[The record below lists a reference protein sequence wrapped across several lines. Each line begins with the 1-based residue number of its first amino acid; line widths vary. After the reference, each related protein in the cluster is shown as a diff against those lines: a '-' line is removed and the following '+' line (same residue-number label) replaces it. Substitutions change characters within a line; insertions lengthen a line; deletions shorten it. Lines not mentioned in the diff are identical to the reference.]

1 MNLKTNTRTFGKKKN
16 THPDKRA
23 RVENDKFCV
32 FVTVFVAVYLFVC
45 FVFLLF
51 TSDSIIQFEKKSLET
66 ILLFCLGQHHRHSTF
81 NFPSITDVSITG
93 AGRAHPFEDS
103 FRKLWREFD
112 KRSGLGCSKAGQRYP
127 PNKSLSSGSR
137 NWFPQYLSA
146 G

>member
-1 MNLKTNTRTFGKKKN
+1 MNLKTNTRTFGKKN
-16 THPDKRA
+16 THPEKRA

-45 FVFLLF
+45 LFCFLAF

-66 ILLFCLGQHHRHSTF
+66 ILLFCLGQHRRHSTF

-127 PNKSLSSGSR
+127 PNKSLSSG
-137 NWFPQYLSA
+137 
-146 G
+146 

>member
-1 MNLKTNTRTFGKKKN
+1 MIKKFRWIWKPILALLEKKK
-16 THPDKRA
+16 HASWQACACWKWQVLCFRY
-23 RVENDKFCV
+23 CV
-32 FVTVFVAVYLFVC
+32 CCCLFVC
-45 FVFLLF
+45 LFCFLAF

-66 ILLFCLGQHHRHSTF
+66 ILLFCLGQHRRHSTF

-127 PNKSLSSGSR
+127 PNKSLSSG
-137 NWFPQYLSA
+137 
-146 G
+146 

>member
-1 MNLKTNTRTFGKKKN
+1 MLMIKKFDESENQYSHFWEKKN
-16 THPDKRA
+16 THPDKRY
-23 RVENDKFCV
+23 CV
-32 FVTVFVAVYLFVC
+32 CCCLFVC
-45 FVFLLF
+45 SFCFLAF

-66 ILLFCLGQHHRHSTF
+66 ILLFCLGQHRRHSTF

-127 PNKSLSSGSR
+127 PNKSLSSG
-137 NWFPQYLSA
+137 
-146 G
+146 

>member
-1 MNLKTNTRTFGKKKN
+1 M
-16 THPDKRA
+16 
-23 RVENDKFCV
+23 
-32 FVTVFVAVYLFVC
+32 FVAVYLFVC

-66 ILLFCLGQHHRHSTF
+66 ILLFCLGQHRRHSTF

-93 AGRAHPFEDS
+93 ADRAHPFEDS

-112 KRSGLGCSKAGQRYP
+112 KRSGLGCSKAGQRHL
-127 PNKSLSSGSR
+127 PNKSLSSGQC

-146 G
+146 GLIVHVIYPVDRAIQRLNNRGLGIFP

>member
-1 MNLKTNTRTFGKKKN
+1 MIKKFRWIWKPILALLEKKN

-66 ILLFCLGQHHRHSTF
+66 ILLFCLGQHRRHSTF
-81 NFPSITDVSITG
+81 NFPSITDVSKTG

-127 PNKSLSSGSR
+127 PNKSLSSG
-137 NWFPQYLSA
+137 
-146 G
+146 